1 MGAQEVLSRLSVL
14 REEGPYANTLIMLD
28 DEDGRGTQIGLQDGL
43 NILMSFSDE
52 ALLENAELPEEDV
65 KVLQE
70 HQDEIIAWVQSQGY
84 TVEVE
89 D

>member
-1 MGAQEVLSRLSVL
+1 
-14 REEGPYANTLIMLD
+14 
-28 DEDGRGTQIGLQDGL
+28 
-43 NILMSFSDE
+43 MSFSDE

-70 HQDEIIAWVQSQGY
+70 HQDEIVAWVQSQGY
-84 TVEVE
+84 TVEIE